1 MNRAIWTVWM
11 GLLTVGLALVLALP
25 MFGMGSGPGGAFA
38 IEQVRVSRDLR
49 HVEPAAVRDAV
60 AELLTPGFMMVDLAA
75 VRDRVLALPHVS
87 EVRVRR
93 VYPGRIAIDIVE
105 SEVVARLADG
115 RLLARDGREIAAE
128 SLSAEPDVPVV
139 VADPVDRAA
148 VLAFHDWAQAQLAE
162 LGLDIVRLE
171 LGAGGN
177 LELTLSDQIRVRV
190 GIGGAPVWQP
200 RWQRFVLSYEE
211 LRLKAGH
218 RPIAQIDLRYANGMA
233 VGWIGDGHGAVPAVA
248 ARRP

>member
-25 MFGMGSGPGGAFA
+25 MLGMGAGPGGAFA
-38 IEQVRVSRDLR
+38 IDQVRVSRGLR

-75 VRDRVLALPHVS
+75 VRERVLALPHVS

-115 RLLARDGREIAAE
+115 RLLARDGREIEAG
-128 SLSAEPDVPVV
+128 SLLVEPDVPVV
-139 VADPVDRAA
+139 VADPVDRAE
-148 VLAFHDWAQAQLAE
+148 VLAFHDRAQAQLLD
-162 LGLDIVRLE
+162 LGLEIVRLDV
-171 LGAGGN
+171 GPGGS

-190 GIGGAPVWQP
+190 GIGGPTVWEP

-218 RPIAQIDLRYANGMA
+218 RPIAQIDLRYTNGMA
-233 VGWIGDGHGAVPAVA
+233 VDWFGDDPAVPAVA